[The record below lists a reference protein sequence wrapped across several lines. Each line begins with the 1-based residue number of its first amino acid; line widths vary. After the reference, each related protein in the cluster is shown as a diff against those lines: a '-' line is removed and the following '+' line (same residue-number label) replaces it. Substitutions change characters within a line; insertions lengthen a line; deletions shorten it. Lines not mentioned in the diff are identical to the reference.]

1 MFFADFH
8 DSSDRAGY
16 NPTLRKRRE
25 GWGTHAFVFWL
36 GVGGG
41 PTPLAAGQ
49 MAYGREGLF
58 VFFGFGEQIA
68 ELIEPALP

>member
-1 MFFADFH
+1 MGHPCFC
-8 DSSDRAGY
+8 
-16 NPTLRKRRE
+16 
-25 GWGTHAFVFWL
+25 VWL